1 MTTRRRFLAASVVA
15 MDGGTRARAQD
26 RPYDV
31 LVYGATPAGIAAA
44 CAAADGGR
52 RVLLLEPTAR
62 IGGMVTCGLS
72 HTDFRTFE
80 GLNGFYLDLSRRS
93 LAYYESKYGK
103 DSEQARDSLFGTQCE
118 PSVNLLM
125 FERMLAERPRV
136 EVRKNARLDS
146 VRREG
151 ARIASATFA
160 GSRAPVAARLFID
173 ATYEGDLMAA
183 AGVEYRVGR
192 EGRTEFGESL
202 APEKP
207 DGQLQGYNFRLSA
220 TQVPENRVTPRRP
233 AGYRREDFAGVLP
246 LLADGRIE
254 RVFGHPKDCIFKA
267 QVPRLPNR
275 KFDINDVSNCPVRL
289 SLPGENL
296 KWPDGDE
303 ATRRRIFEEH
313 LLWHVG
319 LLWFLQNDSAV
330 PAKFRDEAREWGWCR
345 DEFADSDHL
354 PPQLYVREARRMRGM
369 HVYTENDTAHAPG
382 DARSILHRD
391 AVAIGDY
398 SHNCH
403 GSSHEGPRFGGR
415 HTGEFYKPIPP
426 YQIPYGVLVPR
437 DVENLLVPVAASSS
451 HVGFCALRLEP
462 IWMSMGQAAGHAA
475 HLAIEERAV
484 VRRVPVPRLQAR
496 LWAAGAATFY
506 ASDVAPGNVD
516 FERVQRWGTAGG
528 FHGLA
533 PKPSEPGSRGKNK
546 LGQYHEAFLGHAV
559 ELGKPLDDELRARWE
574 RLARETGFRSPA
586 GRTFTRGEWLRG
598 LRRG

>member
-1 MTTRRRFLAASVVA
+1 MTSRRRFVAATIA
-15 MDGGTRARAQD
+15 ATRVRAQD
-26 RPYDV
+26 SPYDV
-31 LVYGATPAGIAAA
+31 LVYGATPSGIAAA
-44 CAAADGGR
+44 CAAADDGR
-52 RVLLLEPTAR
+52 RVLLAEPTAR
-62 IGGMVTCGLS
+62 IGGMVSCGLS

-80 GLNGFYLDLSRRS
+80 GLNGFYFDLSRRS
-93 LAYYESKYGK
+93 LAYYESKYGEG
-103 DSEQARDSLFGTQCE
+103 SEQARDSLYGTQCE

-125 FERMLAERPRV
+125 FERLLAERPRIA
-136 EVRKNARLDS
+136 VRKNLRLDS

-151 ARIASATFA
+151 LRIVSATISGTAFA
-160 GSRAPVAARLFID
+160 ANTFID

-192 EGRTEFGESL
+192 EGRSEFGESL

-220 TQVPENRVTPRRP
+220 TQVPENRVTPKKP
-233 AGYRREDFAGVLP
+233 AGYRRDDFAGVLP

-254 RVFGHPKDCIFKA
+254 RIFGHPKDCIFKA
-267 QVPRLPNR
+267 QIPRLPNR
-275 KFDINDVSNCPVRL
+275 KYDINDVSNCPVRL

-296 KWPDGDE
+296 KWPEGD
-303 ATRRRIFEEH
+303 APARRRIFDEH
-313 LLWHVG
+313 LLWHTG
-319 LLWFLQNDSAV
+319 LLWFLQNDPAV

-354 PPQLYVREARRMRGM
+354 PPQLYVREARRMRGL
-369 HVYTENDTAHAPG
+369 HIYTENDTAHAPG

-403 GSSHEGPRFGGR
+403 GSAHEGPRFGGR
-415 HTGEFYKPIPP
+415 HVGEFYKPIPP
-426 YQIPYGVLVPR
+426 YQIPYGVVVPR

-475 HLAIEERAV
+475 HLAAAEKIAV
-484 VRRVPVPRLQAR
+484 QRVPVDRLQRR
-496 LWAAGAATFY
+496 LWSAGGATFY
-506 ASDVAPGNVD
+506 ASDIPPGHAD
-516 FERVQRWGTAGG
+516 FALVQRWGTAGG
-528 FHGLA
+528 FHGIA

-559 ELGKPLDDELRARWE
+559 ELEKPLDDALRATWE
-574 RLARETGFRSPA
+574 KLARELGAAPPA
-586 GRTFTRGEWLRG
+586 GMARTRGEWLRG
-598 LRRG
+598 MRA